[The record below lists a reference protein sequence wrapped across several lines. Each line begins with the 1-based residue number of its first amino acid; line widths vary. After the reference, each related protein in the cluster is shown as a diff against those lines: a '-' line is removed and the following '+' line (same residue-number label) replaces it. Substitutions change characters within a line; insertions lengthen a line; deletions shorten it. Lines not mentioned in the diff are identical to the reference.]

1 MKILSLHLENFRGI
15 KELDIEFAGHN
26 TDIYGANGTGK
37 TTIANAICWLLLDRA
52 ATDEKDFNPKTTG
65 AHDLHHKASMKLD
78 CNGTIVTLAK
88 DFYEIWTQK
97 KGSATKSFSGH
108 TTDYYINE
116 VPSKQKEYDAMVES
130 ICGVDIDKSRC

>member
-1 MKILSLHLENFRGI
+1 MKILSLHLENFQGI

-65 AHDLHHKASMKLD
+65 AHDLYHKASMKLD

-88 DFYEIWTQK
+88 DFYEI
-97 KGSATKSFSGH
+97 
-108 TTDYYINE
+108 
-116 VPSKQKEYDAMVES
+116 
-130 ICGVDIDKSRC
+130 